1 MGTLNPT
8 HSLTH
13 SLIAIFS
20 LRTSTWNHMLYFSQM
35 SATESNGSK
44 EPRTVVP
51 AVAAT
56 RNGNPPSDKLFAIFS
71 SRSDMII
78 FPLHNH
84 VTDSVRIFRRYA
96 DSVTRL
102 LFIDVNTSCFLVC
115 VWHSAGTRDRER
127 SRVRR
132 QLSLPSLRGQ
142 LMSSSLCKWVTEV
155 TTRRESNLVRR
166 PQHSVGWNL
175 WIGECER
182 SWAGRKTLFLYLHSH
197 LPFSA
202 SCTT

>member
-1 MGTLNPT
+1 
-8 HSLTH
+8 
-13 SLIAIFS
+13 
-20 LRTSTWNHMLYFSQM
+20 MLYFSQM

-102 LFIDVNTSCFLVC
+102 LFIDINTSCFVVC
-115 VWHSAGTRDRER
+115 VRHSAGTRDREIAVQI
-127 SRVRR
+127 SVAATVHQR
-132 QLSLPSLRGQ
+132 QLSLPSLRGR
-142 LMSSSLCKWVTEV
+142 LMSGSLCKWVTEV
-155 TTRRESNLVRR
+155 TTRCESDLVRR
-166 PQHSVGWNL
+166 PQHSVG
-175 WIGECER
+175 
-182 SWAGRKTLFLYLHSH
+182 
-197 LPFSA
+197 
-202 SCTT
+202 